1 MLRIGISKK
10 SQPLKVLEY
19 ILVNW
24 VLRNNDIYLENF
36 KYIKEDNSLTFESF
50 IMLEMWKFKLTLPVQ
65 VSDVFYLTAE
75 NEDPCE
81 EQKKVINDMNMLSF
95 GYEYDEYILNY
106 NKFVVDD
113 YDFNES
119 ILSKMLKKINDA
131 CSYYEPDSE
140 LEYTDA
146 STSTSDYEEPIIIN
160 HAASQLLLDEDPQ
173 MKDIDELEGS
183 SNELVSSIKIN
194 TNTDKA
200 IEDIWNEKDE
210 YTKLREQILKDGSGE
225 IDL

>member
-1 MLRIGISKK
+1 MLKIRITKK
-10 SQPLKVLEY
+10 SQPLRVLDY

-24 VLRNNDIYLENF
+24 VLRNNDIYLEKF
-36 KYIKEDNSLTFESF
+36 KYEKEDNSLIFESI
-50 IMLEMWKFKLTLPVQ
+50 IMLEFWKFKLKLPIQ
-65 VSDVFYLTAE
+65 ESDVFYLTAE
-75 NEDPCE
+75 NENPCE
-81 EQKKVINDMNMLSF
+81 EQKKVINDVNMLSF

-140 LEYTDA
+140 IEYTSS
-146 STSTSDYEEPIIIN
+146 STTSSDYEEPIVIN
-160 HAASQLLLDEDPQ
+160 HAASQLLLDEDLR
-173 MKDIDELEGS
+173 MKDVDEAVPP
-183 SNELVSSIKIN
+183 NESVSSIKIN
-194 TNTDKA
+194 TNTDKE

-210 YTKLREQILKDGSGE
+210 FTKLRDQILND
-225 IDL
+225 I

>member
-1 MLRIGISKK
+1 MLKIGITKK
-10 SQPLKVLEY
+10 SQPLRVLDY

-24 VLRNNDIYLENF
+24 VLRNNDIYLEKF
-36 KYIKEDNSLTFESF
+36 KYEKEDNSLIFESI
-50 IMLEMWKFKLTLPVQ
+50 IMLEFWKFKLKLPIQ

-75 NEDPCE
+75 NENPCE

-140 LEYTDA
+140 IEYTSS
-146 STSTSDYEEPIIIN
+146 STTSSDYEEPIVIN
-160 HAASQLLLDEDPQ
+160 HAASQLLLDEEQQ
-173 MKDIDELEGS
+173 MKDVDEAVPP
-183 SNELVSSIKIN
+183 NESVSSIKIN
-194 TNTDKA
+194 TNTDKE

-210 YTKLREQILKDGSGE
+210 FTKLRDQILND
-225 IDL
+225 I